1 MRERQMTLEE
11 LKGRQWEEVLRDVA
25 DQQARVVVLLPD
37 GREVVIEPRTPLKPL
52 PELEG
57 HIPAGWKDALYP
69 EAEADQGLCKA
80 RVEV

>member
-1 MRERQMTLEE
+1 MTERQITLAE

-25 DQQARVVVLLPD
+25 GQQERVAVLLPD

-57 HIPAGWKDALYP
+57 HVPAGWKDALY
-69 EAEADQGLCKA
+69 A
-80 RVEV
+80 RG

>member
-1 MRERQMTLEE
+1 MTERQITLAE

-25 DQQARVVVLLPD
+25 DQQERVAVLLPD

-57 HIPAGWKDALYP
+57 HVPAGWKDALY
-69 EAEADQGLCKA
+69 A
-80 RVEV
+80 RG